1 MSIPSA
7 MESQPLSTLTV
18 GLAATRGA
26 LADWFQNPWRATRAW
41 LAGSALAAG
50 LLLIGTLVVAEV
62 VTPDRDIYLGVPPVT
77 AAGPGYV
84 LTILGDNLLVLALHS
99 MACVAGFIAGSS
111 LPHEAARLR
120 GIRRVVNQYGARFAL
135 AFVAVATAFS
145 MSYQVWLLGTA
156 AAGVGYELHV
166 SPALLLV
173 ALLPHAAPELLALFL
188 PLAAWVIASRRGT
201 WDRLLAASLL
211 TTALAI
217 PILVAAATWETY
229 GAPHL
234 IALVA
239 GH

>member
-1 MSIPSA
+1 
-7 MESQPLSTLTV
+7 MESEPLSTLTV
-18 GLAATRGA
+18 GLTATRGA
-26 LADWFQNPWRATRAW
+26 FADWREDPWAATRPW
-41 LAGSALAAG
+41 LAGSALAAVV
-50 LLLIGTLVVAEV
+50 LLLGTLVVAEL

-77 AAGPGYV
+77 AAGPHYV
-84 LTILGDNLLVLALHS
+84 LSILGDNLLVLAFHS

-111 LPHEAARLR
+111 LPHEAARLK
-120 GIRRVVNQYGARFAL
+120 GINRVVNQYGARFAI

-156 AAGVGYELHV
+156 AAGVGFELHV

-201 WDRLLAASLL
+201 WDGLLAAALL

-217 PILVAAATWETY
+217 PLLILAAIWETY